1 MEITWF
7 HHTQA
12 SQQHVQQPIQS
23 QGSVGNGQPV
33 IQGAQGVYP
42 QAYGAFPQV
51 MPQQALPQVMPQQAF
66 QNFMPFQNMPPAVG
80 GWGTLPRAPAPPMSP
95 APDASGGAQ
104 QAHFMVNGTG
114 YAPATGMGQIPS
126 DGHVQVNGSWFAPV
140 QNAKP

>member
-1 MEITWF
+1 MVSPYA
-7 HHTQA
+7 QA

-42 QAYGAFPQV
+42 QAYR
-51 MPQQALPQVMPQQAF
+51 ALPQVMPQQAF

-80 GWGTLPRAPAPPMSP
+80 G
-95 APDASGGAQ
+95 

-114 YAPATGMGQIPS
+114 YASATGMGQMPS

>member
-1 MEITWF
+1 MVSPYA
-7 HHTQA
+7 QA
-12 SQQHVQQPIQS
+12 SQQHVPQPIQS

-42 QAYGAFPQV
+42 QAYGALPQV

-80 GWGTLPRAPAPPMSP
+80 G
-95 APDASGGAQ
+95 

-114 YAPATGMGQIPS
+114 YAPATGMGQMPS